1 MIKLRCLINCMVG
14 DKKCISGEIY
24 EFEDIIACQQMESSD
39 FFKSRNKPYRVFFE
53 MIVDN
58 ITINESNDTT
68 MIQNNDIY
76 MN

>member
-1 MIKLRCLINCMVG
+1 MKLKCLINCMVG

-24 EFEDIIACQQMESSD
+24 DFEEVTALQQMQSSD

-53 MIVDN
+53 MIDDKNENVIDN
-58 ITINESNDTT
+58 INYTNE
-68 MIQNNDIY
+68 I